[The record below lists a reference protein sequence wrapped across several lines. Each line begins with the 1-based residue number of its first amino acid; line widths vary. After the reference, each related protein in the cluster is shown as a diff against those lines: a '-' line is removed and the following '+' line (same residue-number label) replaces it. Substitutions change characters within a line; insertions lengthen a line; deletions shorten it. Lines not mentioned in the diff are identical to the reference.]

1 MKAAHRKDAKM
12 AADARKAEVDRLILG
27 DLINYQV
34 DPTKRCYCDNDCSAL
49 ERTIV
54 IIDDGWRGCAV
65 VSCNKFFCNK
75 LNCQKKLLGHTK
87 ICMQK
92 IRLA

>member
-1 MKAAHRKDAKM
+1 M

-34 DPTKRCYCDNDCSAL
+34 DATKRCYCDNDCSAL

-75 LNCQKKLLGHTK
+75 LNCQKKLLGHIK